1 MVKEWVMNQDDFDRF
16 LAWLDPDRDEAC
28 KKYEKICRRIM
39 TICRARSIPE
49 IDAEEIVDE
58 TIDRVVRKVPQIA
71 DSYKGDPAPYCYGV
85 ARNVIHE
92 WERRRRPPV
101 PPPPPSPDVVKE
113 KEWRDACLRR
123 CLKKLSPKDQ
133 DLLLDYYALDGREKI
148 ERRRQLAAELGI
160 SENALRIRLSRLRA
174 TLKDCMQECLKEYGE

>member
-1 MVKEWVMNQDDFDRF
+1 MVKEWVMNEDDFDRF

-71 DSYKGDPAPYCYGV
+71 DSYKGDPALYCYGV

-92 WERRRRPPV
+92 WLRRHRPPV
-101 PPPPPSPDVVKE
+101 PPLPWPDSWEE
-113 KEWRDACLRR
+113 KEPRYACLDR
-123 CLKKLSPKDQ
+123 CLNELPPKDQ

-148 ERRRQLAAELGI
+148 KRRRQLAAELGI

-174 TLKDCMQECLKEYGE
+174 MLKDCIEDCLKQDGE

>member
-16 LAWLDPDRDEAC
+16 LRWLDPDRDEAC

-71 DSYKGDPAPYCYGV
+71 DSYKGDPALYCYGV
-85 ARNVIHE
+85 VRHVIHE
-92 WERRRRPPV
+92 WLRRPRPLA
-101 PPPPPSPDVVKE
+101 PLPWPDSWEE
-113 KEWRDACLRR
+113 KEPRYACLDR
-123 CLKKLSPKDQ
+123 CMDELPPEDKRLV
-133 DLLLDYYALDGREKI
+133 LDYYTDDGRPKI

-160 SENALRIRLSRLRA
+160 SENALRIRMCRLRA
-174 TLKDCMQECLKEYGE
+174 ALKDCIQECLKKNGE